1 MSEKSNPTILA
12 IILDMD
18 GVITDSARLHA
29 RAWKQMFDAFL
40 EKLPGEQQPP
50 LDLPRDYKRYIDG
63 ISRLDGV
70 RAFLQSRNLHL
81 PEGDPDDGPEAESI
95 VGLGKRKN
103 AFFLELMEKEGVDVF
118 PDTLEMLK
126 KWKKEGIKLAVISAS
141 RNCRKILESAGLL
154 HWFDVRVDGETAR
167 REQLPGKPAP
177 DVFLRAMQELKASP
191 EHTLVVEDAIA
202 GIRAA
207 KRGHFTR
214 VIGVARNG
222 ETEELLDAGA
232 DQVVK
237 QLTEIDTYMKTT
249 SRAQLP
255 DSLPHALES
264 MQQIFS
270 EMNGK
275 KPVLFF
281 DYDGTLTPIV
291 DDPDAAVLTDGNKK
305 VLADLA
311 EEFTVAII
319 SGRGL
324 SDLRSKVGLDQL
336 IYAGSHGFEIS
347 GPDGLEMQY
356 EPGQEILPLLDQVE
370 KAVKKRIQSI
380 EGCEVERKKYAIA
393 VHYRKVEK
401 SRVKE
406 LKQAVAEVMEGKE
419 QLKLGKGKK
428 IREIKPN
435 LDWHKGHALNWLLD
449 KLDLARK
456 RHQPI
461 FIGDDITDEDALR
474 FLQGTGILVGTHGE
488 ETHANYRLNDTEEV
502 YEFLA
507 QLRRWQEPAPK

>member
-1 MSEKSNPTILA
+1 MSEKLKPTIEA

-29 RAWKQMFDAFL
+29 QAWKQMFDAFL
-40 EKLPGEQQPP
+40 EKLPGKKQPP
-50 LDLPRDYKRYIDG
+50 LDLPGDYKRYIDG

-81 PEGDPDDGPEAESI
+81 PEGDPDDGPEAESV

-103 AFFLELMEKEGVDVF
+103 AFFLELVEKEGVDVF

-126 KWKKEGIKLAVISAS
+126 TWKKKGVKLAVISAS
-141 RNCRKILESAGLL
+141 QNCRKILESADLL

-177 DVFLRAMQELKASP
+177 DVFLRAMQELRASP

-202 GIRAA
+202 GVKAA
-207 KRGHFTR
+207 KRGHFSL

-222 ETEELLDAGA
+222 EAEGLLHAGA
-232 DQVVK
+232 DQIVK
-237 QLTEIDTYMKTT
+237 QLTEIAIDMETT
-249 SRAQLP
+249 SRVQLP
-255 DSLPHALES
+255 DSLPHALEG

-270 EMNGK
+270 EIGDK

-291 DDPDAAVLTDGNKK
+291 DDPDAAILTDGHRQ

-311 EEFTVAII
+311 EQFTVAII

-324 SDLRSKVGLDQL
+324 ADLRSKVRLDQL

-347 GPDGLEMQY
+347 GPHGLEMQY
-356 EPGQEILPLLDQVE
+356 APGQEILPQLDEVE
-370 KAVKKRIQSI
+370 KAVKKQIQRI

-393 VHYRKVEK
+393 VHYRRVEK

-406 LKQAVAEVMEGKE
+406 LKQAVREVLEGRE
-419 QLKLGKGKK
+419 QLKVGKGKK
-428 IREIKPN
+428 ILEIKPN

-449 KLDLARK
+449 KLDLARS
-456 RHQPI
+456 RYQPI

-474 FLQGTGILVGTHGE
+474 DLRGTGILVGTHGE
-488 ETHANYRLNDTEEV
+488 KTHANYRLNDTEEV

-507 QLRRWQEPAPK
+507 RLRRWQAPDPK